1 MRVRDSGIGMSKEF
15 AERVFEAFERERTS
29 TVSGIQ
35 GTGLGMSIA
44 KSIVD
49 LMGGTVEVI
58 TAPNAGTE
66 FIVRVAF
73 ELVAG
78 SEADGETVREPERTE
93 SADLDFSRIRLLLV
107 EDNELNREI
116 ATAVLTEAGFTLEV
130 AVNGKEAVEKVAAS
144 QPGDFGAVLMDV
156 QMPIMNG
163 YEATKAIR
171 ALENPALANIPI
183 IAMTANAFREDIQA
197 ARDAGMNAHIAKPL
211 DVAKMMKTLTQIL
224 R

>member
-171 ALENPALANIPI
+171 ALENPALSNIPI